1 MPKIRS
7 GLIDGLSGRYV
18 ILQEDELFWAAEIVD
33 IDAIGTSENFA
44 EVAQNLAA
52 YQQFLCVK
60 SEPGVTRP
68 HVTVPLPT
76 PCRGSH
82 PMAQRT
88 QNLTN
93 IVSDQ

>member
-60 SEPGVTRP
+60 SEPGSHASSCDSAVADA
-68 HVTVPLPT
+68 LPRQSSDGAT
-76 PCRGSH
+76 HTESH
-82 PMAQRT
+82 
-88 QNLTN
+88 
-93 IVSDQ
+93 